1 MRKWN
6 KLPALLLAGVM
17 ALGLTTAA
25 LAADVTY
32 PDVAGTWSEEY
43 VKRMTELE
51 LMEGR
56 SAGAFAP
63 NENMTR
69 PSAGRTPSMTW
80 PGTPPIG
87 TR

>member
-32 PDVAGTWSEEY
+32 PDVAGTWSEE
-43 VKRMTELE
+43 
-51 LMEGR
+51 
-56 SAGAFAP
+56 
-63 NENMTR
+63 
-69 PSAGRTPSMTW
+69 
-80 PGTPPIG
+80 
-87 TR
+87 